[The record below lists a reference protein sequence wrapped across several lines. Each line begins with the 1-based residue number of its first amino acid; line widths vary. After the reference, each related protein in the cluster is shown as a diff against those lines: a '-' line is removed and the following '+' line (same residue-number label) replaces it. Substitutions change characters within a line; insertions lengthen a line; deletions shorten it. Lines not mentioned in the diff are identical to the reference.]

1 MIGKLKNELMTAC
14 AFGAKQVDPNQNAK
28 KGRDKAK
35 IMPAMRWVMEKTIV
49 NTGLCI

>member
-28 KGRDKAK
+28 NGSDTAK
-35 IMPAMRWVMEKTIV
+35 MIPAMRWVMEKIIV